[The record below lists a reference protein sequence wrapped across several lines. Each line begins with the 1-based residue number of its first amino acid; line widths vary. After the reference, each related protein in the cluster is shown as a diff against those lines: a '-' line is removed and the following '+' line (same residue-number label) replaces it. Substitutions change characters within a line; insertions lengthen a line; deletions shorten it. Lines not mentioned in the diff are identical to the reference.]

1 MKLLDGK
8 VVKQSIMDNLKDKLS
23 VIDDKLCFVVIYVST
38 NDVSDIYINSKKR
51 MAHEVGYDLK
61 IVKLDKDIDTNYLLE
76 VIDKYNIDND
86 VDGIMVELPLPSY
99 IDYNLVRNRINPLK
113 DIEGVNDININSM
126 KVISPVAMGV
136 RDILNYYNINLSNK
150 NVVIVGR
157 SVLVGMS
164 LYNMFIKS
172 NMTVKL
178 CHSKTNNLSSYTKNA
193 DILIVC
199 VGKSNF
205 INGSM
210 VKKDAVV
217 IDIGTNVVDG
227 KLCGDVDFDSVSKKA
242 SFLTPVPFGVGQ
254 VTSIELGYNI
264 YNCYVNK
271 KI

>member
-1 MKLLDGK
+1 MKLLDGRIVRK
-8 VVKQSIMDNLKDKLS
+8 CLLNELKSRLS
-23 VIDDKLCFVVIYVST
+23 FINKKLCFVVIYID
-38 NDVSDIYINSKKR
+38 NNKVSDIYINSKKK
-51 MAHEVGYDLK
+51 MAKEVGYDLK
-61 IVKLDKDIDTNYLLE
+61 IVKLDKAIDTVFLVG

-99 IDYNLVRNRINPLK
+99 IDYDIVRNRINPNK

-126 KVISPVAMGV
+126 KIISPVAMGV
-136 RDILNYYNINLSNK
+136 RDILDYYNIDLTNK
-150 NVVIVGR
+150 NIVIVGR
-157 SVLVGMS
+157 SILVGRS
-164 LYNMFIKS
+164 LYNMFIK
-172 NMTVKL
+172 NNINVKL
-178 CHSKTNNLSSYTKNA
+178 CHSKTNNISSYTRNA

-199 VGKSNF
+199 VGKSNY
-205 INGSM
+205 INASM

-217 IDIGTNVVDG
+217 IDVGTNVVNG
-227 KLCGDVDFDSVSKKA
+227 KLCGDVDFDSVSKKS